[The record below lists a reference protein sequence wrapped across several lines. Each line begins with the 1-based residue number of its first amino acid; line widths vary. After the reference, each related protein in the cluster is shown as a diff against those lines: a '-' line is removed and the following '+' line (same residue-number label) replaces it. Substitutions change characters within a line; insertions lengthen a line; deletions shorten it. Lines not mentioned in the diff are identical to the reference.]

1 MSKPKSI
8 IFQDNDNGE
17 FHIVHSKRPNSYL
30 MNANHYH
37 PQYEIYYLLSGDRN
51 YFIQNRVYKI
61 QRGDLVLINTNVLHK
76 TISGSSEYHERL
88 LIEFNSSYLDNFVKP
103 EHIKSFLAAFHNNH
117 SLLQLKETERKQI
130 EGCFFKLMKESKS
143 HGIENNRMLA
153 LYFLEM
159 LELINRFAE
168 EAKSVDYDY
177 PSMLHQ
183 RISEVAAYVDQNY
196 HKDISLDTAS
206 EKFFI
211 STAHLSRAFKKV
223 TGFTFIEYLTNLRI
237 QKAQKLLSET
247 NLSISD
253 IAKEV
258 GYQNHTH
265 FGRMFKLLTGS
276 SPREFRKL
284 RLPG

>member
-1 MSKPKSI
+1 MPKPKSI
-8 IFQDNDNGE
+8 IYHDNNNGE
-17 FHIVHSKRPNSYL
+17 FHISHSKRSNSYL

-51 YFIQNRVYKI
+51 YFVQNRVYRI

-88 LIEFNSSYLDNFVKP
+88 LIEFSSSYLDNFVKT
-103 EHIKSFLAAFHNNH
+103 EHVQSILAAFHNNH
-117 SLLQLKETERKQI
+117 NLLQLKDTERKQM
-130 EGCFFKLMKESKS
+130 EGCFFQIIKESKL
-143 HGIENNRMLA
+143 HGIENNRMLTV
-153 LYFLEM
+153 YFLEM

-168 EAKSVDYDY
+168 ESKSVEYEY
-177 PSMLHQ
+177 PSALHQ
-183 RISEVAAYVDQNY
+183 RISEVAAYMDQNY
-196 HKDISLDTAS
+196 RKDISLDTVA
-206 EKFFI
+206 EKFYI

-223 TGFTFIEYLTNLRI
+223 TGFTFIEYLSNLRI

-247 NLSISD
+247 NLPISD
-253 IAKEV
+253 IARKV

-265 FGRMFKLLTGS
+265 FGRMFKLMTGS

-284 RLPG
+284 KLPC